1 MHSSQCRDWLR
12 NKSRIDKAHTTR
24 KQFVFNDR
32 ARAPKHS
39 SHFYI
44 LIPTLRQAWS
54 RKWSVTAMCVQDID
68 DQCVLQITLILA
80 VCCALHRLASQVI
93 HRIGL
98 FFSFRVLPKS
108 KACRKTNNKIQDA
121 ISNLVFWLCFCRAFQ
136 QQQLAGV
143 IQVELNNLYTTQLAE
158 RLAA

>member
-1 MHSSQCRDWLR
+1 MHSSQYRDWLR
-12 NKSRIDKAHTTR
+12 NKSRIDKAHTTV
-24 KQFVFNDR
+24 KWFVFNDR

-54 RKWSVTAMCVQDID
+54 RKRTVTAICVQDID
-68 DQCVLQITLILA
+68 DQCVLQITLVHAL
-80 VCCALHRLASQVI
+80 CCALHRLASQVI

-98 FFSFRVLPKS
+98 FFSFQVLPKS

-121 ISNLVFWLCFCRAFQ
+121 ISNLVFWLCFVLSCWAQAACGRYSSR
-136 QQQLAGV
+136 
-143 IQVELNNLYTTQLAE
+143 VE
-158 RLAA
+158 